1 MMEMLDLGLA
11 LIELS
16 ECVHGGGEQV
26 DDMHGNVLGFNA
38 AIQVSR
44 LSICFKS

>member
-26 DDMHGNVLGFNA
+26 DDMHGNVSGVNV
-38 AIQVSR
+38 AICVSR
-44 LSICFKS
+44 LSIYFKG